1 MPSEIGKKIDQV
13 TGGELAAR
21 LKDHG
26 YRKKGRTFHGRTD
39 EATCVVNVQAS
50 LSNAGEAGSFTV
62 NLGVYF
68 PGIEEPLTGGS
79 SSDPPRESDCTL
91 RQRLGGLMPGSGGDR
106 WWTVAEGSDLSAI
119 SHDIAEAWRAYG
131 RPWLDANATLSGASA
146 TIATRNGL
154 HGAVAAMLLGDRAEA
169 ERRLRTFLD
178 TCPVAATIAR
188 ARAERWA
195 RSIGLAP

>member
-26 YRKKGRTFHGRTD
+26 YRKKGRTFHRRTVD
-39 EATCVVNVQAS
+39 ATCVVNVQAS
-50 LSNAGEAGSFTV
+50 VSNAGEAGSFTV

-68 PGIEEPLTGGS
+68 PGIEEPLTGGT
-79 SSDPPRESDCTL
+79 SSDPPREYECTL

-106 WWTVAEGSDLSAI
+106 WWTVTEGSDLSAI
-119 SHDIAEAWRAYG
+119 SHDVAEAWRTYG

-146 TIATRNGL
+146 TLATRNGL
-154 HGAVAAMLLGDRAEA
+154 HGAVAAMLLGDRVEA

-188 ARAERWA
+188 VRAERWA
-195 RSIGLAP
+195 RSVGLAP